1 MRKGDARKKRSKLTY
16 ILPIFVLLLIGIGC
30 LGLSKNSN
38 NINKENDKI
47 EEMATGYMSE
57 EIEKLKNED
66 DENLISTK
74 YLVTDNV
81 IKRVKENTSIEEFKK
96 AFEREVKIY
105 TDEMM
110 NEEVTEG
117 IIKTGMT
124 VVDKEDTYIAVVDGD
139 VSKDG
144 KVDQIDVSKMVRQ
157 ETEEIGKVEASEYGI
172 EKVARKIVYGE
183 YELEKVKEVEKPEI
197 KVVNGKKGENEWY
210 TTDVELEINQKEEQG
225 KKTVYKI
232 KGAEEKEETQ
242 IEEGQKVTIDKDG
255 IYKVIAYTYG
265 EEGNKS
271 RITYEIIKVNKTGI
285 EATINYST
293 TESTT
298 DPVIAT
304 VTFNKEGITI
314 TNNEGKNTYEFTDNG
329 EFTFEYVDEAGR
341 IGSITAKVDWIKKK
355 EVVGQDGEWKYF
367 VNSDNTIQ
375 LTQYLGTKTELVVPA
390 NYDGYVV
397 YAIGQQGMK
406 QTTPSA
412 KRINVLGASENA
424 TITKLTIEEGIK
436 EIKCSAFEKCTG
448 IKGNLVIPDSVENI
462 EALAFNKCNGFDG
475 TLTLSSS
482 LKSLGDGAF
491 QLCSGFKGNLVI
503 PESVEV
509 LGTYVFGKCSGFDGT
524 LTLPST
530 LKSIGK
536 SSFQLCSGLK
546 GNLVIPDSVE
556 EIGDYA
562 FNKCSG
568 FSGTLVFPSPLK
580 RIGNAA
586 FQYCSGFTGDLVIPE
601 GVETIG
607 THAFNKCGGFDG
619 TLTLPSTLKNIGQI
633 AFQFC
638 SGLKGNLI
646 IPEGIE
652 TIGDFTFG
660 NCSGFDGTLTLPSTL
675 KSIGNGAFQLCSA
688 LKGNLVIPESVETIG
703 NFAFNKSNKLTGQL
717 KLPDGIKSIGQY
729 AFNSCGSLTGDL
741 IIPNGLTTISR
752 CAFQSCSGLTGKL
765 VLPDSITSIE
775 GWAFYDD
782 KFTGELVLPKNLE
795 SLGEAAFGKNTNF
808 SNSKIVI
815 PASLKKIG
823 VDCDF
828 NGENLGISTHDFYNF
843 GANVR
848 KFEAFEVE
856 EGNNNFVAID
866 GVLYTKDRKRLI
878 SYPRNKK
885 DNTYEILEGV
895 VTLDELS
902 FASNMIVQTVI
913 FPDSLSFE
921 ARTQGIRFQGANIL
935 QAAFYNYSALE
946 NIEVKDTNP
955 NYKSN
960 DGVLYTKNMKNLV
973 YISSGRTKE
982 VIIPDGVET
991 INDNSIYWSQVARS
1005 VSKMYIPASVTNI
1018 SDSALKGV
1026 NNGFIKKIEISEDN
1040 PSFTLDS
1047 NGKLIRK

>member
-30 LGLSKNSN
+30 LGLSKSSN

-66 DENLISTK
+66 DENLISK
-74 YLVTDNV
+74 EYLVTDNV
-81 IKRVKENTSIEEFKK
+81 IKKVKENTSIEEFKK
-96 AFEREVKIY
+96 SFEREVKVY
-105 TDEMM
+105 TDEAMD
-110 NEEVTEG
+110 EEITDG

-124 VVDKEDTYIAVVDGD
+124 VADKEDTYIAVVDGD

-144 KVDQIDVSKMVRQ
+144 KVDQIDISKMIRQ
-157 ETEEIGKVEASEYGI
+157 ETDEIGKVEASAYGI

-197 KVVNGKKGENEWY
+197 KVVNGQQGENEWY

-265 EEGNKS
+265 EEGNRS
-271 RITYEIIKVNKTGI
+271 GITYEIIKVNKTGI

-304 VTFNKEGITI
+304 VTFNKEGIKI

-397 YAIGQQGMK
+397 YAVGQQGMK

-448 IKGNLVIPDSVENI
+448 IKGNLVIPDSVETI
-462 EALAFNKCNGFDG
+462 EGYAFN
-475 TLTLSSS
+475 S
-482 LKSLGDGAF
+482 
-491 QLCSGFKGNLVI
+491 CSGFN
-503 PESVEV
+503 
-509 LGTYVFGKCSGFDGT
+509 GT

-530 LKSIGK
+530 LKSIENRA
-536 SSFQLCSGLK
+536 FQLCSGFK
-546 GNLVIPDSVE
+546 D
-556 EIGDYA
+556 
-562 FNKCSG
+562 
-568 FSGTLVFPSPLK
+568 
-580 RIGNAA
+580 
-586 FQYCSGFTGDLVIPE
+586 DLVIPE
-601 GVETIG
+601 GIKSIG
-607 THAFNKCGGFDG
+607 DAAFNKCTGF
-619 TLTLPSTLKNIGQI
+619 N
-633 AFQFC
+633 
-638 SGLKGNLI
+638 
-646 IPEGIE
+646 
-652 TIGDFTFG
+652 
-660 NCSGFDGTLTLPSTL
+660 GTLTLPSTL
-675 KSIGNGAFQLCSA
+675 KSIGNGAFQYCSGLTGDILIPEGVETLGTHVFNKCTGFNGTITLPST
-688 LKGNLVIPESVETIG
+688 LKEIGRNSFYNCNKLTGNLVIPEGIEIINPNTFRGCSSLNGTLTLPSTLKEIS
-703 NFAFNKSNKLTGQL
+703 NFAFYGCKNLKGDINIPDNVISIGDQAFYNCTGFDGYIRLSNKLE
-717 KLPDGIKSIGQY
+717 SIGGWT
-729 AFNSCGSLTGDL
+729 FGNCSKLVGDL
-741 IIPNGLTTISR
+741 IIPDSVTNILDSTFRNCSSLNGKLVISNNITKLEEGVFSDCSNLVGELVIPAGVKTIGKA
-752 CAFQSCSGLTGKL
+752 AFQQCEKLNGKL
-765 VLPDSITSIE
+765 VLPEGLEYIGDFAFNKCTSFE
-775 GWAFYDD
+775 
-782 KFTGELVLPKNLE
+782 
-795 SLGEAAFGKNTNF
+795 NTTI
-808 SNSKIVI
+808 KI
-815 PASLKKIG
+815 PASLKKMGEDYDLNGNNVGIG
-823 VDCDF
+823 SHF
-828 NGENLGISTHDFYNF
+828 FYNF

-848 KFEAFEVE
+848 KFETFEVE
-856 EGNNNFVAID
+856 NGNENFVAID
-866 GVLYTKDRKRLI
+866 GVLYTKDLKRLVC
-878 SYPRNKK
+878 YPRNKK
-885 DNTYEILEGV
+885 DTTYEIQEGV
-895 VTLDELS
+895 ELLDQMS
-902 FASNMIVQTVI
+902 IASNMTLQTLVI
-913 FPDSLSFE
+913 PDSLIIERKTYPGFTWENDQPLIFS
-921 ARTQGIRFQGANIL
+921 L
-935 QAAFYNYSALE
+935 YNYNAIQ
-946 NIEVKDTNP
+946 NIETKETNP
-955 NYKSN
+955 NYKSV
-960 DGVLYTKNMKNLV
+960 DGVLYTKDLKELV

-982 VIIPDGVET
+982 VIIPNGVET
-991 INDNSIYWSQVARS
+991 IRERSIYWSQVARN
-1005 VSKMYIPASVTNI
+1005 VSKIYIPSSVVNI
-1018 SDSALKGV
+1018 SDNALSSI

-1040 PSFTLDS
+1040 PSFTLGS

>member
-1 MRKGDARKKRSKLTY
+1 MRKGDVRKKRSKLTY

-30 LGLSKNSN
+30 IGLSKNSN

-81 IKRVKENTSIEEFKK
+81 IRRVKENTSIEEFKK
-96 AFEREVKIY
+96 AFEREIKIY

-110 NEEVTEG
+110 NEKVTEG

-144 KVDQIDVSKMVRQ
+144 KVDQIDVSKMVRE

-172 EKVARKIVYGE
+172 EKVARKIVYGK

-197 KVVNGKKGENEWY
+197 KVVNGQQGENEWY

-232 KGAEEKEETQ
+232 KGTEEKEETQ
-242 IEEGQKVTIDKDG
+242 IEEGQKITIDKDG

-265 EEGNKS
+265 EEGNRS
-271 RITYEIIKVNKTGI
+271 GITYEIIKVNKTGI

-314 TNNEGKNTYEFTDNG
+314 TNNEGKNTYEFTENG

-341 IGSITAKVDWIKKK
+341 IGSITAKIDWIKKK

-390 NYDGYVV
+390 NYDGYEV
-397 YAIGQQGMK
+397 YAVGAQGLEES
-406 QTTPSA
+406 TPSA
-412 KRINVLGASENA
+412 ERINVLGTSENA

-448 IKGNLVIPDSVENI
+448 IKGNLVIPDSVETI
-462 EALAFNKCNGFDG
+462 EGYAFN
-475 TLTLSSS
+475 S
-482 LKSLGDGAF
+482 
-491 QLCSGFKGNLVI
+491 CSGFN
-503 PESVEV
+503 
-509 LGTYVFGKCSGFDGT
+509 GT

-530 LKSIGK
+530 LKSIENRA
-536 SSFQLCSGLK
+536 FQLCSGFK
-546 GNLVIPDSVE
+546 D
-556 EIGDYA
+556 
-562 FNKCSG
+562 
-568 FSGTLVFPSPLK
+568 
-580 RIGNAA
+580 
-586 FQYCSGFTGDLVIPE
+586 DLVIPE
-601 GVETIG
+601 GIKSIG
-607 THAFNKCGGFDG
+607 DGAFNKCTGF
-619 TLTLPSTLKNIGQI
+619 N
-633 AFQFC
+633 
-638 SGLKGNLI
+638 
-646 IPEGIE
+646 
-652 TIGDFTFG
+652 
-660 NCSGFDGTLTLPSTL
+660 GTLTLPSTL
-675 KSIGNGAFQLCSA
+675 KSISNGAFQYCSGLTGDILIPEGVETLGTHVFNKCTGFNGTITLPST
-688 LKGNLVIPESVETIG
+688 LKEIGRNSFYNCNKLTGNLVIPEGIEIINPNTFRGCSSLNGTLTLPSTLKEISNFAFYGCKNLKGDINIPDNVISIGDQAFYNCTGFDGYIRLSNKLESIGGWTFGNCSKLVGDLIIPDSVTNILDSTFRNCSSLNGKLVISNNITKLEKGVFSGCSNLVGELVIPAGVKTIGQAAFQQCEKLNGKLVLPEGLEYIG
-703 NFAFNKSNKLTGQL
+703 NFAFNKCTSFEN
-717 KLPDGIKSIGQY
+717 
-729 AFNSCGSLTGDL
+729 
-741 IIPNGLTTISR
+741 TTI
-752 CAFQSCSGLTGKL
+752 K
-765 VLPDSITSIE
+765 
-775 GWAFYDD
+775 
-782 KFTGELVLPKNLE
+782 
-795 SLGEAAFGKNTNF
+795 
-808 SNSKIVI
+808 I
-815 PASLKKIG
+815 PASLKKMGEDYDLNGNNVGIG
-823 VDCDF
+823 SHF
-828 NGENLGISTHDFYNF
+828 FYNF

-866 GVLYTKDRKRLI
+866 GVLYTKDLKRLVC
-878 SYPRNKK
+878 YPRNKK
-885 DNTYEILEGV
+885 DTTYEIQEGV
-895 VTLDELS
+895 ELLDQMS
-902 FASNMIVQTVI
+902 IASNMTLSTLIL
-913 FPDSLSFE
+913 PDSLIIKEQTYPQFTWENDHLLDYS
-921 ARTQGIRFQGANIL
+921 L
-935 QAAFYNYSALE
+935 YNYNAIE

-991 INDNSIYWSQVARS
+991 INNNSIYWSQVARS

-1040 PSFTLDS
+1040 PSFTLGS

>member
-1 MRKGDARKKRSKLTY
+1 MRKGDVRKKRSKLTY

-144 KVDQIDVSKMVRQ
+144 KVDQIDVSKMIRQ

-183 YELEKVKEVEKPEI
+183 YELEKVKEIEKPEI
-197 KVVNGKKGENEWY
+197 KVVNGQQGENEWY

-232 KGAEEKEETQ
+232 KGTEEKEETQ
-242 IEEGQKVTIDKDG
+242 IEEGQKITIDKDG
-255 IYKVIAYTYG
+255 IYKVMAYTYG
-265 EEGNKS
+265 EEGNRS

-304 VTFNKEGITI
+304 VTFNKEGIKI

-341 IGSITAKVDWIKKK
+341 IGSITAKIDWIKKK

-390 NYDGYVV
+390 NYDGYEV
-397 YAIGQQGMK
+397 YAVGAQGLEES
-406 QTTPSA
+406 TPSA
-412 KRINVLGASENA
+412 ERINALGTSENA

-448 IKGNLVIPDSVENI
+448 IKGNLVIPDSVETI
-462 EALAFNKCNGFDG
+462 EGYAFN
-475 TLTLSSS
+475 S
-482 LKSLGDGAF
+482 
-491 QLCSGFKGNLVI
+491 CSGFN
-503 PESVEV
+503 
-509 LGTYVFGKCSGFDGT
+509 GT

-530 LKSIGK
+530 LKSIENRA
-536 SSFQLCSGLK
+536 FQLCSGFK
-546 GNLVIPDSVE
+546 D
-556 EIGDYA
+556 
-562 FNKCSG
+562 
-568 FSGTLVFPSPLK
+568 
-580 RIGNAA
+580 
-586 FQYCSGFTGDLVIPE
+586 DLVIPE
-601 GVETIG
+601 GIKSIG
-607 THAFNKCGGFDG
+607 DGAFNKCTGF
-619 TLTLPSTLKNIGQI
+619 N
-633 AFQFC
+633 
-638 SGLKGNLI
+638 
-646 IPEGIE
+646 
-652 TIGDFTFG
+652 
-660 NCSGFDGTLTLPSTL
+660 GTLTLPSTL
-675 KSIGNGAFQLCSA
+675 KSIGNGAFQYCSGLTGDILIPEGVETLGTHVFNKCTGFNGTITLPST
-688 LKGNLVIPESVETIG
+688 LKEIGRNSFYNCNKLTGNLVIPEGIEIINPNTFRGCSSLNGTLTLPSTLKEIS
-703 NFAFNKSNKLTGQL
+703 NFAFYGCKNLKGDINIPDNVISIGDQAFYNCTGFDGYIRLSNKLE
-717 KLPDGIKSIGQY
+717 SIGGWT
-729 AFNSCGSLTGDL
+729 FGNCSKLVGDL
-741 IIPNGLTTISR
+741 IIPDSVTNILDSTFRNCSSLNGKLVISNNITKLEKGVFSGCSNLVGELVIPAGVKTIGQA
-752 CAFQSCSGLTGKL
+752 AFQQCEKLNGKL
-765 VLPDSITSIE
+765 VLPEGLEYIGDFAFNKCTSFE
-775 GWAFYDD
+775 
-782 KFTGELVLPKNLE
+782 
-795 SLGEAAFGKNTNF
+795 NTTI
-808 SNSKIVI
+808 KI
-815 PASLKKIG
+815 PASLKKMGEDYDLNGNNVGIG
-823 VDCDF
+823 SHF
-828 NGENLGISTHDFYNF
+828 FYNF

-856 EGNNNFVAID
+856 NGNENFVAID
-866 GVLYTKDRKRLI
+866 GVLYTKDLKRLVC
-878 SYPRNKK
+878 YPRNKK
-885 DNTYEILEGV
+885 DTTYEIQEGV
-895 VTLDELS
+895 ELLDQMS
-902 FASNMIVQTVI
+902 IASNMTLQTLVI
-913 FPDSLSFE
+913 PDSLIIERKTYPGFTWENDQPLIFS
-921 ARTQGIRFQGANIL
+921 L
-935 QAAFYNYSALE
+935 YNHNAIQ
-946 NIEVKDTNP
+946 NIETKETNP
-955 NYKSN
+955 NYKSV
-960 DGVLYTKNMKNLV
+960 DGVLYTKDLKELV

-991 INDNSIYWSQVARS
+991 IRERSIYWSQVARN
-1005 VSKMYIPASVTNI
+1005 VSKIYIPSSVVNI
-1018 SDSALKGV
+1018 SDNALSSI

>member
-1 MRKGDARKKRSKLTY
+1 MRKGDVRKKRSKLTY

-30 LGLSKNSN
+30 IGLSKNSN

-81 IKRVKENTSIEEFKK
+81 IRRVKENTSIEEFKK
-96 AFEREVKIY
+96 AFEREIKIY

-144 KVDQIDVSKMVRQ
+144 KVDQIDVSKMVRE

-172 EKVARKIVYGE
+172 EKVARKIVYGK

-197 KVVNGKKGENEWY
+197 KVVNGQQGENEWY

-232 KGAEEKEETQ
+232 KGTEEKEETQ
-242 IEEGQKVTIDKDG
+242 IEEGQKITIDKDG

-265 EEGNKS
+265 EEGNRS

-304 VTFNKEGITI
+304 VTFNKEGIKI
-314 TNNEGKNTYEFTDNG
+314 TNNEGKNTYEFTENG

-390 NYDGYVV
+390 NYDGYEV
-397 YAIGQQGMK
+397 YAVGVQGLEES
-406 QTTPSA
+406 TPSA
-412 KRINVLGASENA
+412 ERINVLGTSENA

-448 IKGNLVIPDSVENI
+448 IKGNLVIPDSVETI
-462 EALAFNKCNGFDG
+462 EGYAFN
-475 TLTLSSS
+475 S
-482 LKSLGDGAF
+482 
-491 QLCSGFKGNLVI
+491 CSGFN
-503 PESVEV
+503 
-509 LGTYVFGKCSGFDGT
+509 GT

-530 LKSIGK
+530 LKSIENRA
-536 SSFQLCSGLK
+536 FQLCSGFK
-546 GNLVIPDSVE
+546 D
-556 EIGDYA
+556 
-562 FNKCSG
+562 
-568 FSGTLVFPSPLK
+568 
-580 RIGNAA
+580 
-586 FQYCSGFTGDLVIPE
+586 DLVIPE
-601 GVETIG
+601 GIKSIG
-607 THAFNKCGGFDG
+607 DGAFNKCTGF
-619 TLTLPSTLKNIGQI
+619 N
-633 AFQFC
+633 
-638 SGLKGNLI
+638 
-646 IPEGIE
+646 
-652 TIGDFTFG
+652 
-660 NCSGFDGTLTLPSTL
+660 GTLTLPSTL
-675 KSIGNGAFQLCSA
+675 KSISNGAFQYCSGLTGDILIPEGVETLGTHVFNKCTGFNGTITLPST
-688 LKGNLVIPESVETIG
+688 LKEIGRNSFYNCNKLTGNLVIPEGIEIINPNTFRGCSSLNGTLTLPSTLKEIS
-703 NFAFNKSNKLTGQL
+703 NFAFYGCKNLKGDINIPDNVISIGDQAFYNCTGFDGYIRLSNKLE
-717 KLPDGIKSIGQY
+717 SIGGWT
-729 AFNSCGSLTGDL
+729 FGNCSKLVGDL
-741 IIPNGLTTISR
+741 IIPDSVTNILDSTFRNCSSLNGKLVISNNITKLEEGVFSGCSNLVGELVIPAGVKTIGKA
-752 CAFQSCSGLTGKL
+752 AFQQCEKLNGKL
-765 VLPDSITSIE
+765 VLPEGLEYIGDFAFNKCTSFE
-775 GWAFYDD
+775 
-782 KFTGELVLPKNLE
+782 
-795 SLGEAAFGKNTNF
+795 NTTI
-808 SNSKIVI
+808 KI
-815 PASLKKIG
+815 PASLKKMGEDYDLNGNNVGIG
-823 VDCDF
+823 SHF
-828 NGENLGISTHDFYNF
+828 FYNF

-856 EGNNNFVAID
+856 EGNNNFVAIY
-866 GVLYTKDRKRLI
+866 GVLYTKDLKRLVC
-878 SYPRNKK
+878 YPRNKK
-885 DNTYEILEGV
+885 DKTYEIQEGV
-895 VTLDELS
+895 ELLDQMS
-902 FASNMIVQTVI
+902 IASNMTLSTLIL
-913 FPDSLSFE
+913 PDSLIIKEQTYPQFTWENDHLLDYS
-921 ARTQGIRFQGANIL
+921 L
-935 QAAFYNYSALE
+935 YNYNAIE

-960 DGVLYTKNMKNLV
+960 DGVLYTKDMKNLV

-1040 PSFTLDS
+1040 PSFTLGS

>member
-1 MRKGDARKKRSKLTY
+1 MRKGDVRKKRSKLTY
-16 ILPIFVLLLIGIGC
+16 ILPIFILLLIGVGC
-30 LGLSKNSN
+30 IGLSKNSN

-96 AFEREVKIY
+96 SFEREVKIY
-105 TDEMM
+105 TDETM

-144 KVDQIDVSKMVRQ
+144 KVDQIDISKMIRE
-157 ETEEIGKVEASEYGI
+157 ETEEIGKVEASAYGI
-172 EKVARKIVYGE
+172 ERVARKIVYGE

-197 KVVNGKKGENEWY
+197 KVVNGQQGENEWY

-232 KGAEEKEETQ
+232 KGTEEKEETQ
-242 IEEGQKVTIDKDG
+242 IEEGQKITIDKDG

-304 VTFNKEGITI
+304 VTFNKEGIKI
-314 TNNEGKNTYEFTDNG
+314 TNNEGKNTYEFTENG

-390 NYDGYVV
+390 NYDGYEV
-397 YAIGQQGMK
+397 YAVGAQGLEES
-406 QTTPSA
+406 TPSA
-412 KRINVLGASENA
+412 ERINVLGTSENA

-448 IKGNLVIPDSVENI
+448 IKGNLVIPDSVETI
-462 EALAFNKCNGFDG
+462 EGYAFN
-475 TLTLSSS
+475 S
-482 LKSLGDGAF
+482 
-491 QLCSGFKGNLVI
+491 CSGFN
-503 PESVEV
+503 
-509 LGTYVFGKCSGFDGT
+509 GT

-530 LKSIGK
+530 LKSIENRA
-536 SSFQLCSGLK
+536 FQLCSGFK
-546 GNLVIPDSVE
+546 D
-556 EIGDYA
+556 
-562 FNKCSG
+562 
-568 FSGTLVFPSPLK
+568 
-580 RIGNAA
+580 
-586 FQYCSGFTGDLVIPE
+586 DLVIPE
-601 GVETIG
+601 GIKSIG
-607 THAFNKCGGFDG
+607 DGAFNKCTGF
-619 TLTLPSTLKNIGQI
+619 N
-633 AFQFC
+633 
-638 SGLKGNLI
+638 
-646 IPEGIE
+646 
-652 TIGDFTFG
+652 
-660 NCSGFDGTLTLPSTL
+660 GTLTLPSTL
-675 KSIGNGAFQLCSA
+675 KSIGNGAFQYCSGLTGDILIPEGVETLGTHVFNKCTGFNGTITLPST
-688 LKGNLVIPESVETIG
+688 LKEIGRNSFYNCNKLTGNLVIPEGIEIINSSTFCGCSSLSGKLTLPSTLKNIGDAAFQGCSNLVGDLTIPDSVEVIG
-703 NFAFNKSNKLTGQL
+703 GWAFFECSGFNGKL
-717 KLPDGIKSIGQY
+717 KLSSSLKSIGRA
-729 AFNSCGSLTGDL
+729 AFYDCSGLGGNLEFSSNLKEIGRSCFCKCGKLEGDL
-741 IIPNGLTTISR
+741 IIPEGVEIIEDYTFSMCTNLDGILKLPSTLKSIGGAAFQGCSKLKGELILPEGLEYIGDFAFNKCTSFENTTI
-752 CAFQSCSGLTGKL
+752 K
-765 VLPDSITSIE
+765 
-775 GWAFYDD
+775 
-782 KFTGELVLPKNLE
+782 
-795 SLGEAAFGKNTNF
+795 
-808 SNSKIVI
+808 I
-815 PASLKKIG
+815 PASLKKMGEDYDLNGNNVGIG
-823 VDCDF
+823 SHF
-828 NGENLGISTHDFYNF
+828 FYNF

-856 EGNNNFVAID
+856 EGNNNFVAKD
-866 GVLYTKDRKRLI
+866 GVLYTKDLKRLVC
-878 SYPRNKK
+878 YPRNKK
-885 DNTYEILEGV
+885 DTTYEIQEGV
-895 VTLDELS
+895 ELLDQMS
-902 FASNMIVQTVI
+902 IASNMTLKTLVI
-913 FPDSLSFE
+913 PDSLIIERKTYPGFTGENDQPLIFS
-921 ARTQGIRFQGANIL
+921 L
-935 QAAFYNYSALE
+935 YNYNAIE
-946 NIEVKDTNP
+946 NIETKETNP
-955 NYKSN
+955 NYKSV
-960 DGVLYTKNMKNLV
+960 DGVLYTKDLKELV

-991 INDNSIYWSQVARS
+991 IRERSIYWSQVARS
-1005 VSKMYIPASVTNI
+1005 VSKIYIPASVVNI
-1018 SDSALKGV
+1018 SDNALSSI

-1047 NGKLIRK
+1047 KGKLIRK

>member
-1 MRKGDARKKRSKLTY
+1 MRKGDVRKKRSKLTY

-30 LGLSKNSN
+30 IGLSKNSN

-81 IKRVKENTSIEEFKK
+81 IRRVKENTSIEEFKK
-96 AFEREVKIY
+96 AFEREIKIY

-144 KVDQIDVSKMVRQ
+144 KVDQIDVSKMVRE

-172 EKVARKIVYGE
+172 EKVARKIVYGK

-197 KVVNGKKGENEWY
+197 KVVNGQQGENEWY

-242 IEEGQKVTIDKDG
+242 IEEGQKITIDKDG

-265 EEGNKS
+265 EEGNRS

-448 IKGNLVIPDSVENI
+448 IKGNLVIPDSVETI
-462 EALAFNKCNGFDG
+462 EGYAFN
-475 TLTLSSS
+475 S
-482 LKSLGDGAF
+482 
-491 QLCSGFKGNLVI
+491 CSGFN
-503 PESVEV
+503 
-509 LGTYVFGKCSGFDGT
+509 GT

-530 LKSIGK
+530 LKSIENRA
-536 SSFQLCSGLK
+536 FQLCSGFK
-546 GNLVIPDSVE
+546 D
-556 EIGDYA
+556 
-562 FNKCSG
+562 
-568 FSGTLVFPSPLK
+568 
-580 RIGNAA
+580 
-586 FQYCSGFTGDLVIPE
+586 DLVIPE
-601 GVETIG
+601 GIKSIG
-607 THAFNKCGGFDG
+607 DGAFNKCTGF
-619 TLTLPSTLKNIGQI
+619 N
-633 AFQFC
+633 
-638 SGLKGNLI
+638 
-646 IPEGIE
+646 
-652 TIGDFTFG
+652 
-660 NCSGFDGTLTLPSTL
+660 GTLTLPSTL
-675 KSIGNGAFQLCSA
+675 KSISNGAFQYCSGLTGDILIPEGVETLGTHVFNKCTGFNGTITLPST
-688 LKGNLVIPESVETIG
+688 LKEIGRNSFYNCNKLTGNLVIPEGIEIINPNTFRGCSSLNGTLTLPSTLKEISNFAFYGCKNLKGDINIPDNVISIGDQAFYNCTGFDGYIRLSNKLESIGGWTFGNCSKLVGDLIIPDSVTNILDSTFRNCSSLNGKLVISNNITKLEKGVFSGCSNLVGELVIPAGVKTIGQAAFQQCEKLNGKLVLPEGLEYIG
-703 NFAFNKSNKLTGQL
+703 NFAFNKCTSFEN
-717 KLPDGIKSIGQY
+717 
-729 AFNSCGSLTGDL
+729 
-741 IIPNGLTTISR
+741 TTI
-752 CAFQSCSGLTGKL
+752 K
-765 VLPDSITSIE
+765 
-775 GWAFYDD
+775 
-782 KFTGELVLPKNLE
+782 
-795 SLGEAAFGKNTNF
+795 
-808 SNSKIVI
+808 I
-815 PASLKKIG
+815 PASLKKMGEDYDLNGNNVGIG
-823 VDCDF
+823 SHF
-828 NGENLGISTHDFYNF
+828 FYNF

-866 GVLYTKDRKRLI
+866 GVLYTKDLKRLVC
-878 SYPRNKK
+878 YPRNKK
-885 DNTYEILEGV
+885 DTTYEIQEGV
-895 VTLDELS
+895 ELLDQMS
-902 FASNMIVQTVI
+902 IASNMTLSTLIL
-913 FPDSLSFE
+913 PDSLIIKEQTYPQFTWENDHLLDYS
-921 ARTQGIRFQGANIL
+921 L
-935 QAAFYNYSALE
+935 YNYNAIE

-991 INDNSIYWSQVARS
+991 INNNSIYWSQVARS

-1040 PSFTLDS
+1040 PSFTLGS

>member
-1 MRKGDARKKRSKLTY
+1 MRKGDVRKKRSKLTY

-105 TDEMM
+105 TDETMD
-110 NEEVTEG
+110 EEVTEG

-144 KVDQIDVSKMVRQ
+144 KVDQIDVSKMVRE

-197 KVVNGKKGENEWY
+197 KVVNGQQGENEWY

-232 KGAEEKEETQ
+232 KGTEEKEETQ
-242 IEEGQKVTIDKDG
+242 IEEGQKITIDKDG

-265 EEGNKS
+265 EEGNRS
-271 RITYEIIKVNKTGI
+271 GITYEIIKVNKTGI

-304 VTFNKEGITI
+304 VTFNKEGIKI

-397 YAIGQQGMK
+397 YAVGQQGMRES
-406 QTTPSA
+406 TPSVE
-412 KRINVLGASENA
+412 RINVLGAAENA
-424 TITKLTIEEGIK
+424 TITKLTIEDGIK
-436 EIKCSAFEKCTG
+436 EIKCSAFEKCTA
-448 IKGNLVIPDSVENI
+448 IKGNLVIPNSVENIEAWAFNKCSSLDGTLQLSNSLKGIGKTAFQSCTGLKGNLVIPDKVEVIEEYAFNKCSGFIGSLVIPNNVKEIGQYAFNKCTGFNGTLSLSSNLKSIGDVAFQYCSGFKGDLVIPDSVENI
-462 EALAFNKCNGFDG
+462 GKFAFNNCKGFSG
-475 TLTLSSS
+475 LKLSSNLVS
-482 LKSLGDGAF
+482 IGRTAF
-491 QLCSGFKGNLVI
+491 QSCTGLKGNLIIPDGIKNIENNTFFGCTGLNGNLVI
-503 PESVEV
+503 PEGIESI
-509 LGTYVFGKCSGFDGT
+509 GNYAFYKCSGLNGSLTLPSSLNNIGMYAFRDCSNLKGNLNLPSGLKTIGSGAFYQCSSLTGSIIIPEGVEEIGEHTFNTCSNFDGT

-530 LKSIGK
+530 LKRIG
-536 SSFQLCSGLK
+536 SVAFQDCSKLTGELILPEGL
-546 GNLVIPDSVE
+546 E
-556 EIGDYA
+556 YIGDFA
-562 FNKCSG
+562 FNKCTS
-568 FSGTLVFPSPLK
+568 FE
-580 RIGNAA
+580 N
-586 FQYCSGFTGDLVIPE
+586 
-601 GVETIG
+601 
-607 THAFNKCGGFDG
+607 
-619 TLTLPSTLKNIGQI
+619 
-633 AFQFC
+633 
-638 SGLKGNLI
+638 
-646 IPEGIE
+646 
-652 TIGDFTFG
+652 
-660 NCSGFDGTLTLPSTL
+660 
-675 KSIGNGAFQLCSA
+675 
-688 LKGNLVIPESVETIG
+688 
-703 NFAFNKSNKLTGQL
+703 
-717 KLPDGIKSIGQY
+717 
-729 AFNSCGSLTGDL
+729 
-741 IIPNGLTTISR
+741 TTI
-752 CAFQSCSGLTGKL
+752 K
-765 VLPDSITSIE
+765 
-775 GWAFYDD
+775 
-782 KFTGELVLPKNLE
+782 
-795 SLGEAAFGKNTNF
+795 
-808 SNSKIVI
+808 I
-815 PASLKKIG
+815 PASLKKMGEDYDLNGNNVGIG
-823 VDCDF
+823 SHF
-828 NGENLGISTHDFYNF
+828 FYNF

-866 GVLYTKDRKRLI
+866 GVLYTKDLKRLVC
-878 SYPRNKK
+878 YPRNKK
-885 DNTYEILEGV
+885 DTTYEIQEGV
-895 VTLDELS
+895 MLLDQMS
-902 FASNMIVQTVI
+902 IASNMTLQTLVI
-913 FPDSLSFE
+913 PDSLIIERKTYPEFTWENDQPLIFS
-921 ARTQGIRFQGANIL
+921 L
-935 QAAFYNYSALE
+935 YNYNAIQ
-946 NIEVKDTNP
+946 NIETKETNP
-955 NYKSN
+955 NYKSV
-960 DGVLYTKNMKNLV
+960 DGVLYTKDLKELV

-991 INDNSIYWSQVARS
+991 IRERSIYWSQVARS
-1005 VSKMYIPASVTNI
+1005 VSKIYIPASVVNI
-1018 SDSALKGV
+1018 SDNALSSI

-1047 NGKLIRK
+1047 NGKLVRK

>member
-1 MRKGDARKKRSKLTY
+1 MRKGDVRKKRSKLTY
-16 ILPIFVLLLIGIGC
+16 ILPIFILLLIGVGC
-30 LGLSKNSN
+30 IGLSKNSN

-105 TDEMM
+105 TDETMDK
-110 NEEVTEG
+110 EVTEG

-144 KVDQIDVSKMVRQ
+144 KVDQIDVSKMVRE

-197 KVVNGKKGENEWY
+197 KVVNGQQGENEWY

-232 KGAEEKEETQ
+232 KGTEEKEETQ

-265 EEGNKS
+265 EEGNRS
-271 RITYEIIKVNKTGI
+271 GITYEIIKVNKTGI

-355 EVVGQDGEWKYF
+355 EIVGQDGEWKYF

-390 NYDGYVV
+390 NYDGYEV
-397 YAIGQQGMK
+397 YAVGVQGLEES
-406 QTTPSA
+406 TPSA
-412 KRINVLGASENA
+412 ERINVLGTSENA

-448 IKGNLVIPDSVENI
+448 IKGNLVIPDSVETI
-462 EALAFNKCNGFDG
+462 EGYAFN
-475 TLTLSSS
+475 S
-482 LKSLGDGAF
+482 
-491 QLCSGFKGNLVI
+491 CSGFN
-503 PESVEV
+503 
-509 LGTYVFGKCSGFDGT
+509 GT

-530 LKSIGK
+530 LKSIENRA
-536 SSFQLCSGLK
+536 FQLCSGFK
-546 GNLVIPDSVE
+546 D
-556 EIGDYA
+556 
-562 FNKCSG
+562 
-568 FSGTLVFPSPLK
+568 
-580 RIGNAA
+580 
-586 FQYCSGFTGDLVIPE
+586 DLVIPE
-601 GVETIG
+601 GIKSIG
-607 THAFNKCGGFDG
+607 DGAFNKCTGF
-619 TLTLPSTLKNIGQI
+619 N
-633 AFQFC
+633 
-638 SGLKGNLI
+638 
-646 IPEGIE
+646 
-652 TIGDFTFG
+652 
-660 NCSGFDGTLTLPSTL
+660 GTLTLPSTL
-675 KSIGNGAFQLCSA
+675 KSISNGAFQYCSGLTGDILIPEGVETLGTHVFNKCTGFNGTITLPST
-688 LKGNLVIPESVETIG
+688 LKEIGRNSFYNCNKLTGNLVIPEGIEIINPNTFRGCSSLNGTLTLPSTLKEIS
-703 NFAFNKSNKLTGQL
+703 NFAFYGCKNLKGDINIPDNVISIGDQAFYNCTGFDGYIRLSNKLE
-717 KLPDGIKSIGQY
+717 SIGGWT
-729 AFNSCGSLTGDL
+729 FGNCSKLVGDL
-741 IIPNGLTTISR
+741 IIPDSVTNILDSTFRNCSSLNGKLVISNNITKLEEGVFSGCSNLVGELVIPAGVKTIGKA
-752 CAFQSCSGLTGKL
+752 AFQQCEKLNGKL
-765 VLPDSITSIE
+765 VLPEGLEYIGDFAFNKCTSFE
-775 GWAFYDD
+775 
-782 KFTGELVLPKNLE
+782 
-795 SLGEAAFGKNTNF
+795 NTTI
-808 SNSKIVI
+808 KI
-815 PASLKKIG
+815 PASLKKMGEDYDLNGNNVGIG
-823 VDCDF
+823 SHF
-828 NGENLGISTHDFYNF
+828 FYNF

-866 GVLYTKDRKRLI
+866 GVLYTKDLKRLVC
-878 SYPRNKK
+878 YPRNKK
-885 DNTYEILEGV
+885 DKTYEIQEGV
-895 VTLDELS
+895 ELLDQMS
-902 FASNMIVQTVI
+902 IASNMTLSTLIL
-913 FPDSLSFE
+913 PDSLIIKEQTYPQFTWENDHLLDYS
-921 ARTQGIRFQGANIL
+921 L
-935 QAAFYNYSALE
+935 YNYNAIE

-960 DGVLYTKNMKNLV
+960 DGVLYTKDMKNLV

>member
-105 TDEMM
+105 TDETMD
-110 NEEVTEG
+110 EEVTEG
-117 IIKTGMT
+117 IIETGMT
-124 VVDKEDTYIAVVDGD
+124 VADKEDTYIAVVDGD

-144 KVDQIDVSKMVRQ
+144 KVDQIDISKMIRQ
-157 ETEEIGKVEASEYGI
+157 ETDEIGKVEASEYGI

-197 KVVNGKKGENEWY
+197 KVVNGQQGENEWY

-232 KGAEEKEETQ
+232 KGTEEKEETQ
-242 IEEGQKVTIDKDG
+242 IEEGQKITIDKDG

-265 EEGNKS
+265 EEGNRS

-314 TNNEGKNTYEFTDNG
+314 TNNEGKNTYEFTENG
-329 EFTFEYVDEAGR
+329 EFIFEYVDEAGR

-397 YAIGQQGMK
+397 YAVGQQGMRDS
-406 QTTPSA
+406 TPSA
-412 KRINVLGASENA
+412 ERINVLGTVGNA
-424 TITKLTIEEGIK
+424 TITKLTIEDGIK
-436 EIKCSAFEKCTG
+436 EIKCSAFEKCTA
-448 IKGNLVIPDSVENI
+448 IKGNLVIPNSVENIEAWAFNKCSSLDGTLQLSNSLKGIGKTAFQSCTGLKGNLVIPDKVEVIEEYAFNKCSGFIGSLVIPNNVKEIGQYAFNKCTGFNGTLSLSSNLKSIGDVAFQYCSGFKGDLVIPDSVENI
-462 EALAFNKCNGFDG
+462 GKFAFNNCKGFSG
-475 TLTLSSS
+475 LKLSSNLVS
-482 LKSLGDGAF
+482 IGRTAF
-491 QLCSGFKGNLVI
+491 QSCTGLKGNLIIPDGIKNIENNTFFGCTGLNGNLVI
-503 PESVEV
+503 PEGIESI
-509 LGTYVFGKCSGFDGT
+509 GNYAFYKCSGLNGSLTLPSSLNNIGMYAFRDCSNLKGNLNLPSGLKTIGSGAFYQCSSLTGSIIIPEGVEEIGEHTFNTCSNFDGT

-530 LKSIGK
+530 LKRIG
-536 SSFQLCSGLK
+536 SVAFQDCSKLTGELILPEGL
-546 GNLVIPDSVE
+546 E
-556 EIGDYA
+556 YIGDFA
-562 FNKCSG
+562 FNKCTS
-568 FSGTLVFPSPLK
+568 FE
-580 RIGNAA
+580 N
-586 FQYCSGFTGDLVIPE
+586 
-601 GVETIG
+601 
-607 THAFNKCGGFDG
+607 
-619 TLTLPSTLKNIGQI
+619 
-633 AFQFC
+633 
-638 SGLKGNLI
+638 
-646 IPEGIE
+646 
-652 TIGDFTFG
+652 
-660 NCSGFDGTLTLPSTL
+660 
-675 KSIGNGAFQLCSA
+675 
-688 LKGNLVIPESVETIG
+688 
-703 NFAFNKSNKLTGQL
+703 
-717 KLPDGIKSIGQY
+717 
-729 AFNSCGSLTGDL
+729 
-741 IIPNGLTTISR
+741 TTI
-752 CAFQSCSGLTGKL
+752 K
-765 VLPDSITSIE
+765 
-775 GWAFYDD
+775 
-782 KFTGELVLPKNLE
+782 
-795 SLGEAAFGKNTNF
+795 
-808 SNSKIVI
+808 I
-815 PASLKKIG
+815 PASLKKMGEDYDLNGNNVGIG
-823 VDCDF
+823 SHF
-828 NGENLGISTHDFYNF
+828 FYNF

-866 GVLYTKDRKRLI
+866 GVLYTKDLKRLVC
-878 SYPRNKK
+878 YPRNKK
-885 DNTYEILEGV
+885 DTTYEIQEGV
-895 VTLDELS
+895 MLLDQMS
-902 FASNMIVQTVI
+902 IASNMTLQTLVI
-913 FPDSLSFE
+913 PDSLIIERKTYPEFTWENDQPLIFS
-921 ARTQGIRFQGANIL
+921 L
-935 QAAFYNYSALE
+935 YNYNAIQ
-946 NIEVKDTNP
+946 NIETKETNP
-955 NYKSN
+955 NYKSV
-960 DGVLYTKNMKNLV
+960 DGVLYTKDLKELV

-991 INDNSIYWSQVARS
+991 IRERSIYWSQVARS
-1005 VSKMYIPASVTNI
+1005 VSKIYIPASVVNI
-1018 SDSALKGV
+1018 SDNALSSI

-1047 NGKLIRK
+1047 NGKLVRK

>member
-1 MRKGDARKKRSKLTY
+1 MRKGDVRKKRSKLTY

-30 LGLSKNSN
+30 IGLSKNSN

-81 IKRVKENTSIEEFKK
+81 IRRVKENTSIEEFKK
-96 AFEREVKIY
+96 AFEREIKIY

-144 KVDQIDVSKMVRQ
+144 KVDQIDVSKMVRE

-172 EKVARKIVYGE
+172 EKVARKIVYGK

-197 KVVNGKKGENEWY
+197 KVVNGQQGENEWY

-232 KGAEEKEETQ
+232 KGTEEKEETQ
-242 IEEGQKVTIDKDG
+242 IEEGQKITIDKDG

-265 EEGNKS
+265 EEGNRS

-304 VTFNKEGITI
+304 VTFNKEGIKI
-314 TNNEGKNTYEFTDNG
+314 TNNEGKNTYEFTENG

-390 NYDGYVV
+390 NYDGYEV
-397 YAIGQQGMK
+397 YAVGVQGLEES
-406 QTTPSA
+406 TPSA
-412 KRINVLGASENA
+412 ERINVLGTSENA

-448 IKGNLVIPDSVENI
+448 IKGNLVIPDSVETI
-462 EALAFNKCNGFDG
+462 EGYAFN
-475 TLTLSSS
+475 S
-482 LKSLGDGAF
+482 
-491 QLCSGFKGNLVI
+491 CSGFN
-503 PESVEV
+503 
-509 LGTYVFGKCSGFDGT
+509 GT

-530 LKSIGK
+530 LKSISNG
-536 SSFQLCSGLK
+536 
-546 GNLVIPDSVE
+546 
-556 EIGDYA
+556 
-562 FNKCSG
+562 
-568 FSGTLVFPSPLK
+568 
-580 RIGNAA
+580 A
-586 FQYCSGFTGDLVIPE
+586 FQYCSGLTGDILIPE
-601 GVETIG
+601 GVETLG
-607 THAFNKCGGFDG
+607 THVFNKCTGFNGTITLPSTLKEIGRNSFYNCNKLTGNLVIPEGIEIINPNTFRGCSSLNG
-619 TLTLPSTLKNIGQI
+619 TLTLPSTLKEISNF
-633 AFQFC
+633 AFYGC
-638 SGLKGNLI
+638 KNLKGDIN
-646 IPEGIE
+646 IPDNVIS
-652 TIGDFTFG
+652 IGDQAFYNCTGFDGYIRLSNKLESIGGWTFG
-660 NCSGFDGTLTLPSTL
+660 NCSKLVGDLIIPDSVTNILDSTFRNCSSL
-675 KSIGNGAFQLCSA
+675 NGKLVISNNITKLEKGVFSGCSN
-688 LKGNLVIPESVETIG
+688 LVGELVIPAGVKTIGQAAFQQCEKLNGKLVLPEGLEYIG
-703 NFAFNKSNKLTGQL
+703 NFAFNKCTSFEN
-717 KLPDGIKSIGQY
+717 
-729 AFNSCGSLTGDL
+729 
-741 IIPNGLTTISR
+741 TTI
-752 CAFQSCSGLTGKL
+752 K
-765 VLPDSITSIE
+765 
-775 GWAFYDD
+775 
-782 KFTGELVLPKNLE
+782 
-795 SLGEAAFGKNTNF
+795 
-808 SNSKIVI
+808 I
-815 PASLKKIG
+815 PASLKKMGEDYDLNGNNVGIG
-823 VDCDF
+823 SHF
-828 NGENLGISTHDFYNF
+828 FYNF

-866 GVLYTKDRKRLI
+866 GVLYTKDLKRLVC
-878 SYPRNKK
+878 YPRNKK
-885 DNTYEILEGV
+885 DTTYEIQEGV
-895 VTLDELS
+895 ELLDQMS
-902 FASNMIVQTVI
+902 IASNMTLSTLIL
-913 FPDSLSFE
+913 PDSLIIKEQTYPQFTWENDHLLDYS
-921 ARTQGIRFQGANIL
+921 L
-935 QAAFYNYSALE
+935 YNYNAIE

-1040 PSFTLDS
+1040 PSFTLGS

>member
-1 MRKGDARKKRSKLTY
+1 MRKGDVRKKRSKLTY

-30 LGLSKNSN
+30 IGLSKNSN

-81 IKRVKENTSIEEFKK
+81 IRRVKENTSIEEFKK
-96 AFEREVKIY
+96 AFEREIKIY

-144 KVDQIDVSKMVRQ
+144 KVDQIDVSKMVRE

-172 EKVARKIVYGE
+172 EKVARKIVYGK

-197 KVVNGKKGENEWY
+197 KVVNGQQGENEWY

-232 KGAEEKEETQ
+232 KGTEEKEETQ
-242 IEEGQKVTIDKDG
+242 IEEGQKITIDKDG

-265 EEGNKS
+265 EEGNRS

-304 VTFNKEGITI
+304 VTFNKEGIKI
-314 TNNEGKNTYEFTDNG
+314 TNNEGKNTYEFTENG

-390 NYDGYVV
+390 NYDGYEV
-397 YAIGQQGMK
+397 YAVGVQGLEES
-406 QTTPSA
+406 TPSA
-412 KRINVLGASENA
+412 ERINVLGTSENA

-448 IKGNLVIPDSVENI
+448 IKGNLVIPDSVETI
-462 EALAFNKCNGFDG
+462 EGYAFN
-475 TLTLSSS
+475 S
-482 LKSLGDGAF
+482 
-491 QLCSGFKGNLVI
+491 CSGFN
-503 PESVEV
+503 
-509 LGTYVFGKCSGFDGT
+509 GT

-530 LKSIGK
+530 LKSIENRA
-536 SSFQLCSGLK
+536 FQLCSGFK
-546 GNLVIPDSVE
+546 D
-556 EIGDYA
+556 
-562 FNKCSG
+562 
-568 FSGTLVFPSPLK
+568 
-580 RIGNAA
+580 
-586 FQYCSGFTGDLVIPE
+586 DLVIPE
-601 GVETIG
+601 GIKSIG
-607 THAFNKCGGFDG
+607 DGAFNKCTGF
-619 TLTLPSTLKNIGQI
+619 N
-633 AFQFC
+633 
-638 SGLKGNLI
+638 
-646 IPEGIE
+646 
-652 TIGDFTFG
+652 
-660 NCSGFDGTLTLPSTL
+660 GTLTLPSTL
-675 KSIGNGAFQLCSA
+675 KSISNGAFQYCSGLTGDILIPEGVETLGTHVFNKCTGFNGTITLPST
-688 LKGNLVIPESVETIG
+688 LKEIGRNSFYNCNKLTGNLVIPEGIEIINPNTFRGCSSLNGTLTLPSTLKEIS
-703 NFAFNKSNKLTGQL
+703 NFAFYGCKNLKGDINIPDNVISIGDQAFYNCTGFDGYIRLSNKLE
-717 KLPDGIKSIGQY
+717 SIGGWT
-729 AFNSCGSLTGDL
+729 FGNCSKLVGDL
-741 IIPNGLTTISR
+741 IIPDSVTNILDSTFRNCSSLNGKLVISNNITKLEEGVFSGCSNLVGELVIPAGVKTIGKA
-752 CAFQSCSGLTGKL
+752 AFQQCEKLNGKL
-765 VLPDSITSIE
+765 VLPEGLEYIGDFAFNKCTSFE
-775 GWAFYDD
+775 
-782 KFTGELVLPKNLE
+782 
-795 SLGEAAFGKNTNF
+795 NTTI
-808 SNSKIVI
+808 KI
-815 PASLKKIG
+815 PASLKKMGEDYDLNGNNVGIG
-823 VDCDF
+823 SHF
-828 NGENLGISTHDFYNF
+828 FYNF

-866 GVLYTKDRKRLI
+866 GVLYTKDLKRLVC
-878 SYPRNKK
+878 YPRNKK
-885 DNTYEILEGV
+885 DKTYEIQEGV
-895 VTLDELS
+895 ELLDQMS
-902 FASNMIVQTVI
+902 IASNMTLSTLIL
-913 FPDSLSFE
+913 PDSLIIKEQTYPQFTWENDHLLDYS
-921 ARTQGIRFQGANIL
+921 L
-935 QAAFYNYSALE
+935 YNYNAIE

-960 DGVLYTKNMKNLV
+960 DGVLYTKDMKNLV

-1040 PSFTLDS
+1040 PSFTLGS

>member
-16 ILPIFVLLLIGIGC
+16 ILPIFVLLLVGVGC
-30 LGLSKNSN
+30 IGLSKNSN
-38 NINKENDKI
+38 NINKEDDKI

-105 TDEMM
+105 TDETMD
-110 NEEVTEG
+110 EEVTEG

-124 VVDKEDTYIAVVDGD
+124 VADKEDTYIAVVDGD
-139 VSKDG
+139 VSKNG
-144 KVDQIDVSKMVRQ
+144 KVDQIDVSKMIRQ
-157 ETEEIGKVEASEYGI
+157 ETDEIGKVEASEYGI

-183 YELEKVKEVEKPEI
+183 YELEKVKGVEKPEI
-197 KVVNGKKGENEWY
+197 KVVNGQQGENEWY

-232 KGAEEKEETQ
+232 KGTEEKEETQ
-242 IEEGQKVTIDKDG
+242 IEERQKITIDKDG

-265 EEGNKS
+265 EEGNRS

-304 VTFNKEGITI
+304 VTFNKEGIKI
-314 TNNEGKNTYEFTDNG
+314 TNNEGKNTYEFTENG

-341 IGSITAKVDWIKKK
+341 IGSITAKVDWIKRK

-397 YAIGQQGMK
+397 YAVGNQNAKETPK
-406 QTTPSA
+406 QCYNIFGEDS
-412 KRINVLGASENA
+412 KSNQ
-424 TITKLTIEEGIK
+424 TITKLTIEDGIK
-436 EIKCSAFEKCTG
+436 EIKTAAFRECKKITG
-448 IKGNLVIPDSVENI
+448 DLVIPDSVVNVGY
-462 EALAFNKCNGFDG
+462 AAFAN
-475 TLTLSSS
+475 
-482 LKSLGDGAF
+482 
-491 QLCSGFKGNLVI
+491 CSGFN
-503 PESVEV
+503 
-509 LGTYVFGKCSGFDGT
+509 GT
-524 LTLPST
+524 LKLPLNIEKISDYT
-530 LKSIGK
+530 
-536 SSFQLCSGLK
+536 FNNCTNLK
-546 GNLVIPDSVE
+546 GNLIIPENVK

-568 FSGTLVFPSPLK
+568 FSGTLVFPSSLK
-580 RIGNAA
+580 RIGRTA
-586 FQYCSGFTGDLVIPE
+586 FQLCSGFTGDLVIPE
-601 GVETIG
+601 G
-607 THAFNKCGGFDG
+607 
-619 TLTLPSTLKNIGQI
+619 
-633 AFQFC
+633 
-638 SGLKGNLI
+638 
-646 IPEGIE
+646 IE
-652 TIGDFTFG
+652 TIEDYTF
-660 NCSGFDGTLTLPSTL
+660 NKCSGFDGTLTLPSTL
-675 KSIGNGAFQLCSA
+675 KSIGRTAFQLCSG
-688 LKGNLVIPESVETIG
+688 LKGNLIIPEGIKTIEDYTFYGCSGFNGNLTLPSTLIEIGNSSFQDCSQLIGNLVITDTVKTLGKTSFCGCSGFDGILKLPSNLKTIG
-703 NFAFNKSNKLTGQL
+703 DTAFYNCSKLTGQL
-717 KLPDGIKSIGQY
+717 NLPDKIESIGQF
-729 AFNSCGSLTGDL
+729 AFNNCVSLTGDL
-741 IIPNGLTTISR
+741 IIPNSLTTISR
-752 CAFQSCSGLTGKL
+752 CAFQSCSGLTGNL

-775 GWAFYDD
+775 GFAFYDD

-795 SLGEAAFGKNTNF
+795 NLGEAAFGKNTNF

-921 ARTQGIRFQGANIL
+921 ARTQGIRFQGTSVL
-935 QAAFYNYSALE
+935 QSAFYNYSALE

-960 DGVLYTKNMKNLV
+960 DGVLYTKDMKNLV

-1005 VSKMYIPASVTNI
+1005 VSKIYIPASVINI

>member
-1 MRKGDARKKRSKLTY
+1 MRKGDVRKKRSKLTY
-16 ILPIFVLLLIGIGC
+16 ILPIFVLLLIGVGC
-30 LGLSKNSN
+30 IGLSKSSN

-47 EEMATGYMSE
+47 NEKATGYMSE

-105 TDEMM
+105 TDETMD
-110 NEEVTEG
+110 EEVTEG

-144 KVDQIDVSKMVRQ
+144 KVDQIDVSKMVRE

-197 KVVNGKKGENEWY
+197 KVVNGQQGENEWY

-232 KGAEEKEETQ
+232 KGTEEKEETQ
-242 IEEGQKVTIDKDG
+242 IEEGQKITIDKDG

-265 EEGNKS
+265 EEGNRS

-304 VTFNKEGITI
+304 VTFNKEGIKI
-314 TNNEGKNTYEFTDNG
+314 TNNEGKNTYEFTENG

-397 YAIGQQGMK
+397 YAVGNQNSKETPK
-406 QTTPSA
+406 QCYNIFGEDSQS
-412 KRINVLGASENA
+412 NQ
-424 TITKLTIEEGIK
+424 TITKLTIEDGIK
-436 EIKCSAFEKCTG
+436 EIKTAAFRGCKKITG
-448 IKGNLVIPDSVENI
+448 DLVIPDSVVNIGYAAFVNCSGFNGTLKLPLNI
-462 EALAFNKCNGFDG
+462 EKISDYTFENCTNLKGNLIIPDNVKEIGNGAFNKC
-475 TLTLSSS
+475 
-482 LKSLGDGAF
+482 
-491 QLCSGFKGNLVI
+491 SGFV
-503 PESVEV
+503 
-509 LGTYVFGKCSGFDGT
+509 GT

-530 LKSIGK
+530 LKSIGNGA
-536 SSFQLCSGLK
+536 FQL
-546 GNLVIPDSVE
+546 
-556 EIGDYA
+556 
-562 FNKCSG
+562 
-568 FSGTLVFPSPLK
+568 
-580 RIGNAA
+580 
-586 FQYCSGFTGDLVIPE
+586 CSGFTGDLVIPE

-607 THAFNKCGGFDG
+607 THAFNKCSGFNG
-619 TLTLPSTLKNIGQI
+619 ELILPSTLKSIGKI
-633 AFQFC
+633 AFQRC

-652 TIGDFTFG
+652 SINEDTFNG
-660 NCSGFDGTLTLPSTL
+660 CSGFNGKLTLPSTLKNIGDTAFQGCSKLVGDLTIPDSVEVIGGWAFFECSGFNGKLKLSSSLKSIGRAAIYDCSGLGGNLEFSSNLKEIGRSCFYKCGKLEGDLIIPEGVEIIEDYTFSMCTNLDGILKLPSTL
-675 KSIGNGAFQLCSA
+675 KSIGIAAFQNCSK
-688 LKGNLVIPESVETIG
+688 LRGELILPEGLEYIG
-703 NFAFNKSNKLTGQL
+703 DFAFNKCTSFEN
-717 KLPDGIKSIGQY
+717 
-729 AFNSCGSLTGDL
+729 
-741 IIPNGLTTISR
+741 TTI
-752 CAFQSCSGLTGKL
+752 K
-765 VLPDSITSIE
+765 
-775 GWAFYDD
+775 
-782 KFTGELVLPKNLE
+782 
-795 SLGEAAFGKNTNF
+795 
-808 SNSKIVI
+808 I
-815 PASLKKIG
+815 PASLKKMGEDYDLNGNNVGIG
-823 VDCDF
+823 SHF
-828 NGENLGISTHDFYNF
+828 FYNF

-856 EGNNNFVAID
+856 EGNNNFVAKD
-866 GVLYTKDRKRLI
+866 GVLYTKDLKRLVC
-878 SYPRNKK
+878 YPRNKK
-885 DNTYEILEGV
+885 DTTYEIQEGV
-895 VTLDELS
+895 MLLDQMS
-902 FASNMIVQTVI
+902 IASNMTLQTLVI
-913 FPDSLSFE
+913 PDSLIIERKTYPGFTWENDQPLIFS
-921 ARTQGIRFQGANIL
+921 L
-935 QAAFYNYSALE
+935 YNYNAIQ
-946 NIEVKDTNP
+946 NIETKETNP
-955 NYKSN
+955 NYKSV
-960 DGVLYTKNMKNLV
+960 DGVLYTKDLKELV

-991 INDNSIYWSQVARS
+991 IRERSIYWSQVARS
-1005 VSKMYIPASVTNI
+1005 VSKIYIPASVVNI
-1018 SDSALKGV
+1018 SDNALSSI
-1026 NNGFIKKIEISEDN
+1026 NNGFIKKIEVSEDN

>member
-1 MRKGDARKKRSKLTY
+1 MMRKGDVRKKRSKLTY

-30 LGLSKNSN
+30 IGLSKNSN

-81 IKRVKENTSIEEFKK
+81 IRRVKENTSIEEFKK
-96 AFEREVKIY
+96 AFEREIKIY

-144 KVDQIDVSKMVRQ
+144 KVDQIDVSKMVRE

-172 EKVARKIVYGE
+172 EKVARKIVYGK

-197 KVVNGKKGENEWY
+197 KVVNGQQGENEWY

-232 KGAEEKEETQ
+232 KGTEEKEETQ
-242 IEEGQKVTIDKDG
+242 IEEGQKITIDKDG

-265 EEGNKS
+265 EEGNRS

-304 VTFNKEGITI
+304 VTFNKEGIKI
-314 TNNEGKNTYEFTDNG
+314 TNNEGKNTYEFTENG

-390 NYDGYVV
+390 NYDGYEV
-397 YAIGQQGMK
+397 YAVGVQCLEES
-406 QTTPSA
+406 TPSA
-412 KRINVLGASENA
+412 ERINVLGTSENA

-448 IKGNLVIPDSVENI
+448 IKGNLVIPDSVETI
-462 EALAFNKCNGFDG
+462 EGYAFN
-475 TLTLSSS
+475 S
-482 LKSLGDGAF
+482 
-491 QLCSGFKGNLVI
+491 CSGFN
-503 PESVEV
+503 
-509 LGTYVFGKCSGFDGT
+509 GT

-530 LKSIGK
+530 LKSIENRA
-536 SSFQLCSGLK
+536 FQLCSGFK
-546 GNLVIPDSVE
+546 D
-556 EIGDYA
+556 
-562 FNKCSG
+562 
-568 FSGTLVFPSPLK
+568 
-580 RIGNAA
+580 
-586 FQYCSGFTGDLVIPE
+586 DLVIPE
-601 GVETIG
+601 GIKSIG
-607 THAFNKCGGFDG
+607 DGAFNKCTGF
-619 TLTLPSTLKNIGQI
+619 N
-633 AFQFC
+633 
-638 SGLKGNLI
+638 
-646 IPEGIE
+646 
-652 TIGDFTFG
+652 
-660 NCSGFDGTLTLPSTL
+660 GTLTLPSTL
-675 KSIGNGAFQLCSA
+675 KSIGNGAFQYCSGLTGDILIPEGVETLGTHVFNKCTGFNGTITLPST
-688 LKGNLVIPESVETIG
+688 LKEIGRNSFYNCNKLTGNLVIPEGIEIINPNTFRGCSSLNGTLTLPSTLKEIS
-703 NFAFNKSNKLTGQL
+703 NFAFYGCKNLKGDINIPDNVISIGDQAFYNCTGFDGYIRLSNKLE
-717 KLPDGIKSIGQY
+717 SIGGWT
-729 AFNSCGSLTGDL
+729 FGNCSKLVGDL
-741 IIPNGLTTISR
+741 IIPDSVTNILDSTFRNCSSLNGKLVISNNITKLEEGVFSDCSNLVGELVIPAGVKTIGKA
-752 CAFQSCSGLTGKL
+752 AFQQCEKLNGKL
-765 VLPDSITSIE
+765 VLPEGLEYIGDFAFNKCTSFE
-775 GWAFYDD
+775 
-782 KFTGELVLPKNLE
+782 
-795 SLGEAAFGKNTNF
+795 NTTI
-808 SNSKIVI
+808 KI
-815 PASLKKIG
+815 PASLKKMGEDYDLNGNNVGIG
-823 VDCDF
+823 SHF
-828 NGENLGISTHDFYNF
+828 FYNF

-866 GVLYTKDRKRLI
+866 GVLYTKDLKRLVC
-878 SYPRNKK
+878 YPRNKK
-885 DNTYEILEGV
+885 DKTYEIQEGV
-895 VTLDELS
+895 ELLDQMS
-902 FASNMIVQTVI
+902 IASNMTLSTLIL
-913 FPDSLSFE
+913 PDSLIIKEQTYPQFTWENDHLLDYS
-921 ARTQGIRFQGANIL
+921 L
-935 QAAFYNYSALE
+935 YNYNAIE

-960 DGVLYTKNMKNLV
+960 DGVLYTKDMKNLV